1 MSSEIAIEKLDA
13 RPQRVARAEVQL
25 VEQLRAG
32 SQQAYACLLEQ
43 YEHPIYN
50 LVMRLVGNPH
60 DASDVTQEVFIK
72 VYRGIKGFNGNS
84 NLRTWIYR
92 IALREAANWRRWW
105 LRRRY
110 NRTVS
115 LDLLDPE
122 DGETRV
128 FERALKDKAPNPAE
142 LVMHAELEAR
152 LQAALRTLPL
162 KYRTA
167 VVLRDV
173 EEFSYEE
180 IASTLHISIG
190 TVKSRILRGRELLRD
205 KLRGVLEKERASGG
219 M

>member
-1 MSSEIAIEKLDA
+1 MSSEIASEKLEA
-13 RPQRVARAEVQL
+13 RPQWVATAEVQL

-32 SQQAYACLLEQ
+32 SQQAYVRLLEQ

-92 IALREAANWRRWW
+92 IALREAANWHRWW

-162 KYRTA
+162 KYRMA

-173 EEFSYEE
+173 EDFSYEE

-190 TVKSRILRGRELLRD
+190 TVKSRILRGRELLRN
-205 KLRGVLEKERASGG
+205 KLKGVLEKERASGG

>member
-1 MSSEIAIEKLDA
+1 MSSEITIEKMGA
-13 RPQRVARAEVQL
+13 RPGWVAAAEGEL

-32 SQQAYACLLEQ
+32 SEAAYACLIEQ
-43 YEHPIYN
+43 YEHSIYN
-50 LVMRLVGNPH
+50 LLLRLLGDPH
-60 DASDVTQEVFIK
+60 DAADVTQDVFIK
-72 VYRGIKGFNGNS
+72 VYRGIRGFNGNS

-92 IALREAANWRRWW
+92 ITLREAANWHRWW

-115 LDLLDPE
+115 LDLVDPE
-122 DGETRV
+122 DGETRIYENV
-128 FERALKDKAPNPAE
+128 LKDQSPSPPERIMKS
-142 LVMHAELEAR
+142 ELEAR
-152 LQAALRTLPL
+152 LQAALKTLPV

-173 EEFSYEE
+173 DEFSYDE

-205 KLRGVLEKERASGG
+205 KLKTLLNSQRP
-219 M
+219 